1 MATQIRAKTTFRN
14 SKELPNG
21 IIRKGQTA
29 TVRDRYA
36 EDLTEQGLAEIA
48 ESEGDT
54 GLDTSSSEGASS
66 GESGVDWSEPLPEDT
81 PKRDLLMGADI
92 RTLDDLR
99 FAVENEEVG
108 RIKGIGPAREEQI
121 QQFLES
127 LSE

>member
-48 ESEGDT
+48 ESEGDS
-54 GLDTSSSEGASS
+54 DSESSSEGASD
-66 GESGVDWSEPLPEDT
+66 ESGVDWSEPLPEDT
-81 PKRDLLMGADI
+81 PKRDLLTGADI

-121 QQFLES
+121 QEFLES